1 MPTVTPVPPSS
12 DTLNSSE
19 SIAVEALFGN
29 SIETE
34 SAESAEIPSP
44 EEDSTH
50 YRDWANTES
59 DSAAESIPTPASM
72 AKPGKSQVKGY
83 WQPFVVAGV
92 GLGLVFF
99 CSTLY
104 LLSRPCTIGKCLSIP
119 AAQKLNQKSLKTLA
133 KPESGKAVLE
143 AQAELENAIA
153 LLEPIPPWS
162 GHYTQAQDLLKT
174 YQAQS
179 ETVEEAVNALKIA
192 ARAGYNSQN
201 PPHSESEWVAI
212 ASLWREAIA
221 QLEEVPRDSKL
232 HPLAKQKIKTYKANL
247 AQTER
252 RLLAERQA
260 KSTLVSVKQAA
271 QMAAV
276 RQGIAQSL
284 SDWQLVYSTWQT
296 ATLRIKQI
304 PQGTT
309 AYNEAQQLFSLYVPH
324 ITNARNRKTEEQFS
338 ANAYNR
344 GVNLAQLATDS
355 QSDNQWSVALVHWRN
370 ALTYVKQVPRNTY
383 YYRKAQALI
392 KPYQGALNQAQVQ
405 LFLGVKV
412 QQARKDLTQTCG
424 AKNPICTFA
433 ISNKI
438 IKIRLAPAYVKTMQ
452 KKGFEAQSKGDIRTH
467 SSIVNQISTLEKS
480 LEAIGNNAGIR
491 VEIYSP
497 EGLLIKS
504 HNPRR

>member
-1 MPTVTPVPPSS
+1 MTTVTPVPPSS
-12 DTLNSSE
+12 DTLSPSE
-19 SIAVEALFGN
+19 SVTVDALLGK
-29 SIETE
+29 SVETE
-34 SAESAEIPSP
+34 SAESTEIPIPDEGYARSW
-44 EEDSTH
+44 D
-50 YRDWANTES
+50 RVNTKS
-59 DSAAESIPTPASM
+59 DSAPKSTQTPATSPT
-72 AKPGKSQVKGY
+72 AGKSPVKGY

-104 LLSRPCTIGKCLSIP
+104 ILSRPCVIGQCRSIA

-153 LLEPIPPWS
+153 LLSPIPSWS
-162 GHYTQAQDLLKT
+162 SHYTQSQDLLKT

-201 PPHSESEWVAI
+201 PPHSESEWIGIV
-212 ASLWREAIA
+212 SLWREAIA
-221 QLEEVPRDSKL
+221 QLEQVPRDSKL
-232 HPLAKQKIKTYKANL
+232 QPLAKQKIKAYKANL

-260 KSTLVSVKQAA
+260 KATLVSVKQAA

-284 SDWQLVYSTWQT
+284 SDWQLVYATWQT
-296 ATLRIKQI
+296 ATLRIKEI

-309 AYNEAQQLFSLYVPH
+309 SYNEAQQLLSLYLPH

-338 ANAYNR
+338 VNAYTR
-344 GVNLAQLATDS
+344 GVRLAQLATDA
-355 QSDNQWSVALVHWRN
+355 QADNQWSVALVHWRN
-370 ALTYVKQVPRNTY
+370 ALTYVRQVPRDTY
-383 YYRKAQALI
+383 YYGKAQALV
-392 KPYQGALNQAQVQ
+392 KPYQVALKQAQSQ
-405 LFLGVKV
+405 LFFAVKV
-412 QQARKDLTQTCG
+412 QQARKDLAQTCG
-424 AKNPICTFA
+424 GKPPICTFA
-433 ISNKI
+433 ITNKV
-438 IKIRLAPAYVKTMQ
+438 IKIRLAPAYVQTMQ
-452 KKGFEAQSKGDIRTH
+452 KKAFEAQSKGDIRTH
-467 SSIVNQISTLEKS
+467 SSIVNHISLLEKALQVIS
-480 LEAIGNNAGIR
+480 NNAGIR

-497 EGLLIKS
+497 EGLLIES
-504 HNPRR
+504 HNPGS

>member
-1 MPTVTPVPPSS
+1 
-12 DTLNSSE
+12 
-19 SIAVEALFGN
+19 
-29 SIETE
+29 
-34 SAESAEIPSP
+34 
-44 EEDSTH
+44 
-50 YRDWANTES
+50 
-59 DSAAESIPTPASM
+59 
-72 AKPGKSQVKGY
+72 
-83 WQPFVVAGV
+83 
-92 GLGLVFF
+92 
-99 CSTLY
+99 
-104 LLSRPCTIGKCLSIP
+104 
-119 AAQKLNQKSLKTLA
+119 
-133 KPESGKAVLE
+133 
-143 AQAELENAIA
+143 
-153 LLEPIPPWS
+153 
-162 GHYTQAQDLLKT
+162 
-174 YQAQS
+174 
-179 ETVEEAVNALKIA
+179 
-192 ARAGYNSQN
+192 
-201 PPHSESEWVAI
+201 
-212 ASLWREAIA
+212 
-221 QLEEVPRDSKL
+221 
-232 HPLAKQKIKTYKANL
+232 
-247 AQTER
+247 
-252 RLLAERQA
+252 
-260 KSTLVSVKQAA
+260 
-271 QMAAV
+271 MAAV

-383 YYRKAQALI
+383 YYRKAQVLI

-452 KKGFEAQSKGDIRTH
+452 KCRNNLY
-467 SSIVNQISTLEKS
+467 SS
-480 LEAIGNNAGIR
+480 
-491 VEIYSP
+491 
-497 EGLLIKS
+497 
-504 HNPRR
+504 